1 MRHCFDNISKVGTTE
16 EYCRTRRLKT
26 QNLFS
31 DDLPLDKDRQIR
43 SNVCFLSNPMN

>member
-1 MRHCFDNISKVGTTE
+1 MRHYFDNISKVRTTE

-31 DDLPLDKDRQIR
+31 DDLFLDKDGQIR
-43 SNVCFLSNPMN
+43 GKFCLLHNPTN